1 MFLPSSGAKRIPKP
15 TPIAVPTAKP
25 NTAFAVFDIVFKINV
40 IKLVINEIWYKGMD
54 KFGGN

>member
-1 MFLPSSGAKRIPKP
+1 
-15 TPIAVPTAKP
+15 
-25 NTAFAVFDIVFKINV
+25 VFKFNV